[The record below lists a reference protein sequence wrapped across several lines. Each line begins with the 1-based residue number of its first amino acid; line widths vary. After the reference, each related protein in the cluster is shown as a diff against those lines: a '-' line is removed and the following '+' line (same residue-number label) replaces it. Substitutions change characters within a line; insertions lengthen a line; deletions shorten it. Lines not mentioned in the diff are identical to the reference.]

1 MKRVKAWHFLPDS
14 GCLANSDGCKVQVG
28 ETYTVEGEIK
38 LCSKG
43 LHGSKRLIDALKYA
57 HGNMLEKVEIWGD
70 LQMDGDKLVG
80 QNRKCLALIDVTKTL
95 HEAACY
101 FAERALK
108 IAKVTDK
115 RYWNVIKV
123 KRLWLKGKASD
134 KELVTAR
141 DDASA
146 VRNVD
151 RTTRGA
157 DGAVGVLRAAWD
169 AASATR
175 NVDRAVRTAREA
187 ASAARDTA
195 RVVRAVAGDA
205 WEAEEKY
212 QNSYLMKKIKTE
224 LIERKQGGRDE
235 NIRGNQKYRN
245 HS

>member
-1 MKRVKAWHFLPDS
+1 MKRVKAWHFLSDN
-14 GCLANSDGCKVQVG
+14 GYLANNDGCKVQVG
-28 ETYTVEGEIK
+28 ETYTVEGEIR

-95 HEAACY
+95 HEAACH
-101 FAERALK
+101 FAERTLK
-108 IAKVTDK
+108 IAKVIDK

-141 DDASA
+141 DATSA
-146 VRNVD
+146 ARNVD
-151 RTTRGA
+151 RA
-157 DGAVGVLRAAWD
+157 DRAVGVLRAAWN

-175 NVDRAVRTAREA
+175 NVDRAVRTAGDA
-187 ASAARDTA
+187 AS
-195 RVVRAVAGDA
+195 
-205 WEAEEKY
+205 
-212 QNSYLMKKIKTE
+212 
-224 LIERKQGGRDE
+224 
-235 NIRGNQKYRN
+235 
-245 HS
+245 